1 MSNIILLKWYKQEK
15 EKKKTNTIDERIL
28 PKTIEEY
35 LILAKKIKEEV
46 ASILDKRDWILR
58 ITQEE
63 LEKLFKNSI
72 LDFLIKK
79 RQISSEL
86 FMCGDYISI
95 ILRKFMC
102 GDIDLRKFTQD
113 FLEEWDWKWA
123 WDNNLVKHIYW
134 VWNRKREI
142 NSPKDYKDRASQ
154 MYYNA
159 YYKWQL
165 NLWYNLARNLDDLD
179 KIVNLPTFLKRV
191 IPPNLALVG

>member
-1 MSNIILLKWYKQEK
+1 MGKIILLEWYKEEK
-15 EKKKTNTIDERIL
+15 GKKKINTVDDKIL
-28 PKTIEEY
+28 PRTIEEY
-35 LILAKKIKEEV
+35 LILAKRFKEEV
-46 ASILDKRDWILR
+46 ASILDKRDWVLR

-79 RQISSEL
+79 RGISSEL
-86 FMCGDYISI
+86 FMCGEYVSI

-102 GDIDLRKFTQD
+102 WEIDLHKFTQD

-123 WDNNLVKHIYW
+123 WDNNLIKYIYW
-134 VWNRKREI
+134 IWNRKREI

-159 YYKWQL
+159 YHKWQL
-165 NLWYNLARNLDDLD
+165 ELWYNLAQNLDELD
-179 KIVNLPTFLKRV
+179 KVINLSLFLPYFHFHFSQK
-191 IPPNLALVG
+191 